1 MIKYY
6 KDLTIVIITYKS
18 DEIIYK
24 FIKKIPKKIKVIV
37 VENSINIFLKKKLE
51 KKFNNTKVYLR
62 RNEGVAGS
70 LNFGV
75 KKSKTKYVLHLSP
88 DLDLNYNDIKY
99 FFKYAEILKDD
110 FCALGP
116 RFLKTKKKGHIQID
130 KSLKIGKIESIH
142 GSYMFFNKKKFN
154 IIGAFDKKIFLFF
167 EETEY
172 CYRGKTKK
180 LFCYQINS
188 VKTQTIDT
196 TVKINNKKLREN
208 WQILLRWHFIW
219 SKFYVTKK
227 KYGLIISIILFLPII
242 IRIFYRLSIYT
253 ILDDKN
259 KFRKYKYRLNGLLH
273 SIVGNKSFLRLKD
286 ISD

>member
-1 MIKYY
+1 
-6 KDLTIVIITYKS
+6 
-18 DEIIYK
+18 
-24 FIKKIPKKIKVIV
+24 
-37 VENSINIFLKKKLE
+37 
-51 KKFNNTKVYLR
+51 
-62 RNEGVAGS
+62 
-70 LNFGV
+70 
-75 KKSKTKYVLHLSP
+75 
-88 DLDLNYNDIKY
+88 
-99 FFKYAEILKDD
+99 
-110 FCALGP
+110 
-116 RFLKTKKKGHIQID
+116 
-130 KSLKIGKIESIH
+130 
-142 GSYMFFNKKKFN
+142 MFFNKKKFN

-172 CYRGKTKK
+172 CYRGKMKK

-242 IRIFYRLSIYT
+242 IRIFYRLSLYT

>member
-1 MIKYY
+1 MIKNYR
-6 KDLTIVIITYKS
+6 DLTIIIITFKS

-37 VENSINIFLKKKLE
+37 VENSINIFLKKRLE

-99 FFKYAEILKDD
+99 FFEYAKILKDD

-130 KSLKIGKIESIH
+130 KSLKIGQIDSIH

-172 CYRGKTKK
+172 CYRAKK
-180 LFCYQINS
+180 KGYLSYQINKSKVKSLGRS
-188 VKTQTIDT
+188 VDIEEEK
-196 TVKINNKKLREN
+196 NEN
-208 WQILLRWHFIW
+208 FSNILIWHFIW
-219 SKFYVTKK
+219 SKYYFTKK
-227 KYGLIISIILFLPII
+227 KYGQLISIVIFTPIL
-242 IRIFYRLSIYT
+242 IRI
-253 ILDDKN
+253 ILRITLYKITGN
-259 KFRKYKYRLNGLLH
+259 YLLLEKYRARFDGLLK
-273 SIVGNKSFLRLKD
+273 SIKNEKSSLRP
-286 ISD
+286 